1 MNLMLRKKEIEARLA
16 EIRTASTAET
26 DVEKLHAMSTEC
38 DALQEERNQI
48 EAKLLIAGKTEVKM
62 LHVEQKGLNNE
73 ELEARGKGFKEGRI
87 IKVSSGDVLLP
98 TYQDSTLVP
107 YPFLEA
113 SEIIDKVR
121 VVNLEGGETYTK
133 SFVKSH
139 GEAGLTE
146 EGKPAAETDPGFGY
160 ATISKVKVTAYTEV
174 PEELEKLPAINY
186 QAEILKNIKI
196 SLKKKISQQILRGSG
211 ESNTFTGIFSDS
223 AVALADQTP
232 LEITEIT
239 DTTLD
244 DIVFGFGG
252 DEAVEGG
259 SVLIFNKNDLR
270 AFAKL
275 RTPEGRKVHTI
286 DYKQKTIDGIS
297 YIINSNCAPI
307 SNPNTEEGAYCMAY
321 GFLQNYEVPVFSPVE
336 IGKSTDYKFKDGI
349 TCYKASVFTGGNVV
363 GYEGFLRIK
372 KGAKAAASSSSSSTP
387 ATK

>member
-1 MNLMLRKKEIEARLA
+1 MLRKKEIEERLSQ
-16 EIRTASTAET
+16 IREMSTTES
-26 DVEKLHAMSTEC
+26 DIEKLSAMEKEC
-38 DALQEERNQI
+38 DSLQEERSQI
-48 EAKLLIAGKTEVKM
+48 ESKLMITSKTEVKTV
-62 LHVEQKGLNNE
+62 HVEQKGMNNE

-98 TYQDSTLVP
+98 TYQDPTLAP

-146 EGKPAAETDPGFGY
+146 EGKPATETDPGFGY

-186 QAEILKNIKI
+186 QAEILKNINV
-196 SLKKKISQQILRGSG
+196 SLKKKISQQILRGAG

-259 SVLIFNKNDLR
+259 SVLILSKPDL
-270 AFAKL
+270 AKFAKL
-275 RTPEGRKVHTI
+275 KAKDGRKIHLI
-286 DYKQKTIDGIS
+286 DYKQKTIDGIP
-297 YIINSNCAPI
+297 YIINSNCASI

-349 TCYKASVFTGGNVV
+349 ICYKASLFTGGNVV
-363 GYEGFLRIK
+363 GYNGFLRIK
-372 KGAKAAASSSSSSTP
+372 KGAVAAASSSTP
-387 ATK
+387 TTK

>member
-1 MNLMLRKKEIEARLA
+1 MNLMARKKEIEARLA
-16 EIRTASTAET
+16 EIREASTAEI
-26 DVEKLHAMSTEC
+26 DVEKLESMSTEC
-38 DALQEERNQI
+38 DALQEERSQI
-48 EAKLLIAGKTEVKM
+48 EAKLRLASKTEIKPVH
-62 LHVEQKGLNNE
+62 LEQKAMYNE
-73 ELEARGKGFKEGRI
+73 ELETRGKDFKEGRT
-87 IKVSSGDVLLP
+87 IKVSSNDVLVP
-98 TYQDSTLVP
+98 TYQDPTLAP
-107 YPFLEA
+107 YPYLEA
-113 SEIIDKVR
+113 SEVLDKVR
-121 VVNLEGGETYTK
+121 VINLEGGETYTK

-146 EGKPAAETDPGFGY
+146 EGKPATETEPGFGY

-174 PEELEKLPAINY
+174 TEELEKLPAINY
-186 QAEILKNIKI
+186 QAEILRNINV

-259 SVLIFNKNDLR
+259 AVLILSKPDL
-270 AFAKL
+270 AKFAKL
-275 RTPEGRKVHTI
+275 KAKDGRKIHLI
-286 DYKQKTIDGIS
+286 DYKQKTIDGIP
-297 YIINSNCAPI
+297 YIINSNCASI

-349 TCYKASVFTGGNVV
+349 ICYKASVFTGGNVV
-363 GYEGFLRIK
+363 GYNGFLRVK
-372 KGAKAAASSSSSSTP
+372 K
-387 ATK
+387 ATTTA

>member
-1 MNLMLRKKEIEARLA
+1 MNLMARKKEIEARLA
-16 EIRTASTAET
+16 EIRTASTAEET
-26 DVEKLHAMSTEC
+26 IEKLESMSKEC

-62 LHVEQKGLNNE
+62 LHVEQKSASNE
-73 ELEARGKGFKEGRI
+73 DLEQRGKDFKEGRT
-87 IKVSSGDVLLP
+87 IKVSSNDVLVP
-98 TYQDSTLVP
+98 TYQDPTLAP

-113 SEIIDKVR
+113 SEVLDKVR

-174 PEELEKLPAINY
+174 TEELEKLPAINY
-186 QAEILKNIKI
+186 QAEILRNINI
-196 SLKKKISQQILRGSG
+196 SLKKKISQQVLRGSG
-211 ESNTFTGIFSDS
+211 ESNTFTGIFSDA
-223 AVALADQTP
+223 AVALADQAP

-259 SVLIFNKNDLR
+259 AVLILSKPDL
-270 AFAKL
+270 AKFAKL
-275 RTPEGRKVHTI
+275 KAKDGRKIHLI
-286 DYKQKTIDGIS
+286 DYKQKTIDGIP
-297 YIINSNCAPI
+297 YIINSNCASI
-307 SNPNTEEGAYCMAY
+307 SNPSTAEGSYCMAY
-321 GFLQNYEVPVFSPVE
+321 GYLQNYEVPVFSPVE

-349 TCYKASVFTGGNVV
+349 ICYKASVFTGGNVV
-363 GYEGFLRIK
+363 GYNGFLRIK
-372 KGAKAAASSSSSSTP
+372 KATTSSSASSASSG